1 MLIRGKKIQKGGSG
15 KNGFFFTLLKFG
27 NPRVSFVFPLWFT
40 NTFCYLK
47 RHTLVLN
54 LSFLSLTEW
63 LKQVPDHGE
72 LPGCLIKLR
81 GLSIANHEQRNHI
94 PHPMATFKALWKQF
108 NSVEQSHE
116 DTGPNL
122 RFYAGWKHHKTC
134 SMRRFVISWYSGIS
148 WKLLH
153 ILLSREKAEERC
165 YPDKSLRYKSELIHK
180 EFISVG
186 SP

>member
-1 MLIRGKKIQKGGSG
+1 MR
-15 KNGFFFTLLKFG
+15 GFFMLLRFG
-27 NPRVSFVFPLWFT
+27 NPRISFVFPLRFT

-54 LSFLSLTEW
+54 LIFLSLNFSF
-63 LKQVPDHGE
+63 LNRYRILGE

-81 GLSIANHEQRNHI
+81 GLSIVNHEQRNHII

-108 NSVEQSHE
+108 NSIEQSDK
-116 DTGPNL
+116 DTGSNL

-134 SMRRFVISWYSGIS
+134 SMRRFVISWYNGIS

-165 YPDKSLRYKSELIHK
+165 YTNKSLRYQSELIHK
-180 EFISVG
+180 ELISVG